1 VRSVMAWTVGRMGA
15 CLRRNCFVCAGLF
28 LMAATPNLRAQQST
42 APPPDVTGAKPPAGV
57 EVPFNPPRLQP
68 PTDASG
74 KPYKIG
80 DVCTRRTDTRAGVI
94 KRDACSRWYCGRS
107 DQKDIIEI
115 RPNWAMETNC
125 LWRLEGNACKCRLAE
140 YDPKGKQQ

>member
-1 VRSVMAWTVGRMGA
+1 VHYLRAWTVGETS
-15 CLRRNCFVCAGLF
+15 RRSLGRFAVWTIVIL
-28 LMAATPNLRAQQST
+28 LAATANARAQQST
-42 APPPDVTGAKPPAGV
+42 APPPDATNAKPAAGV
-57 EVPFNPPRLQP
+57 EVPFNPPRLLP

-80 DVCTRRTDTRAGVI
+80 DICTRRTDTRPGVI

-115 RPNWAMETNC
+115 RPNWALETNC